1 MNDLDVIKPEPAAVE
16 FGGKLVHITP
26 LKVGQLPAFA
36 RAIKPLGA
44 AIEEVAT
51 GRRALDLQALLG
63 MVADHGDAVIE
74 ATAIGSGVARE
85 TLNDATPDQLI
96 ELAVAVLKVNAD
108 FLRGRLTPAVV
119 AAAAKVMPT
128 PGAGPT
134 P

>member
-1 MNDLDVIKPEPAAVE
+1 M
-16 FGGKLVHITP
+16 
-26 LKVGQLPAFA
+26 
-36 RAIKPLGA
+36 
-44 AIEEVAT
+44 
-51 GRRALDLQALLG
+51 
-63 MVADHGDAVIE
+63 
-74 ATAIGSGVARE
+74 ARE
-85 TLNDATPDQLI
+85 TLNDATPDELI

>member
-1 MNDLDVIKPEPAAVE
+1 MSDLEVIKPAATTVA
-16 FGGKLVHITP
+16 FAGRDLQITP

-44 AIEEVAT
+44 AIEQIAA
-51 GRRALDLQALLG
+51 GQKLLNLAALLD
-63 MVADHGDAVIE
+63 MIADHGDAVIE
-74 ATAIGSGVARE
+74 ATSIGSGVERAE
-85 TLNDATPDQLI
+85 LNDGTPDQLI

-119 AAAAKVMPT
+119 AAVAKVTPT